1 MTSLY
6 VDRRDV
12 LLKHDAGA
20 IVFYENGQRS
30 ATVPLAPLTRLIL
43 RGKVTLEAGLLG
55 QLGQRGVGVLFLSG
69 RNGDPHLLLG
79 PGHNDIQRRV
89 VQVRLSLDSHFC
101 LSYANALVQEKIQ
114 TQINSLD
121 ELRQFSDQIE
131 QDVFAVLT
139 LEGSVNA
146 RNHVG
151 GTAPAQVK
159 TAVVRGQQL
168 LASR

>member
-89 VQVRLSLDSHFC
+89 VQAGVQRPLAPPRRLVQLADLLFHAHAAKQVADAGGRRLDRLSDRPRRR
-101 LSYANALVQEKIQ
+101 
-114 TQINSLD
+114 D
-121 ELRQFSDQIE
+121 
-131 QDVFAVLT
+131 
-139 LEGSVNA
+139 G
-146 RNHVG
+146 
-151 GTAPAQVK
+151 
-159 TAVVRGQQL
+159 
-168 LASR
+168 